1 MPSHLAIAVASS
13 SWLPQQITVPGDDT
27 EAGQRYAKTF
37 ANDHRAKLDWSDKHE
52 LQILHL
58 LSSSRR
64 DASDYNVPAEPLSV
78 FLVRRSDSTGLR
90 LNGERFDLVTD
101 DGRQRRRDGVVLNGR
116 LKEISVK
123 YQDDIVAGTLFEA
136 LTKPGQTRPAWL
148 TDTFAEELATG
159 PWFNAD
165 GSPCLL
171 AFRVDVVAEDPDL
184 DDPAILLDNVR
195 RKEASIPTPLPAL
208 AKQYTS
214 LLGARRN
221 GTLLFPHVTK
231 LADKIGKSPQHVRSV
246 LDYERLDPVL
256 KDAVDKQTIGLG
268 LAVIGPDCIAFIT
281 VDGEKKPLP
290 YEAQVA
296 VYKEL
301 SAAYAV
307 EIDDGIPDNKTTRR
321 GIALIKERLGF
332 GVAKAVAKMVAPK
345 AVAETKAGTV
355 SPVVLP
361 PPSTERSSALS
372 ADELNNVQLI
382 ENWAA
387 SAKLVDASPTLA
399 QPPPQPSRLDQLRT
413 LTHPTVAAIVAF
425 LDGKTTLAAVEAT
438 LSEGP
443 PTISVSDVEK
453 MLANTASP
461 AEMARRRQVS
471 RERLSKTTVELPPA
485 PATPASVL
493 SPFARAEAA
502 KAQILTV
509 LDTVERDVGDLRSVP
524 ITDFEAT
531 MLRSGLVDDEAI
543 AKLRGII
550 AAYSKPTT
558 RRHVDIGVHVRE
570 MLTE

>member
-58 LSSSRR
+58 LSTSRR

-101 DGRQRRRDGVVLNGR
+101 DGRQRRRDGVVLNER
-116 LKEISVK
+116 LRKIAVDYE
-123 YQDDIVAGTLFEA
+123 DDIVAGTLYEA
-136 LTKPGQTRPAWL
+136 LTREGIPRPAWL
-148 TDTFAEELATG
+148 TNTFAEELSTG

-214 LLGARRN
+214 LLGAKR
-221 GTLLFPHVTK
+221 GGVALFPHITK
-231 LADKIGKSPQHVRSV
+231 LAEKIGKSPQHVRSV
-246 LDYERLDPVL
+246 LDYEKLDPVL

-268 LAVIGPDCIAFIT
+268 LAVVGPDCIAFVT

-290 YEAQVA
+290 CEAQVA

-301 SAAYAV
+301 AATYAV
-307 EIDDGIPDNKTTRR
+307 ELDDGIPDNKTTRK
-321 GIALIKERLGF
+321 GVALIKERLGF
-332 GVAKAVAKMVAPK
+332 GAAKTMAKTVAVVKTEAAPAVVSSPQCVPEASS
-345 AVAETKAGTV
+345 AESSPRP
-355 SPVVLP
+355 SPVRAASLPSSRPVSSPTPTP
-361 PPSTERSSALS
+361 PPS
-372 ADELNNVQLI
+372 
-382 ENWAA
+382 
-387 SAKLVDASPTLA
+387 
-399 QPPPQPSRLDQLRT
+399 SRLDQLRT
-413 LTHPTVAAIVAF
+413 LTHPTVTAIVAF
-425 LDGKTTLAAVEAT
+425 LDGKTTMAAVEAT

-443 PTISVSDVEK
+443 P
-453 MLANTASP
+453 
-461 AEMARRRQVS
+461 
-471 RERLSKTTVELPPA
+471 A
-485 PATPASVL
+485 P
-493 SPFARAEAA
+493 PFARAEAA
-502 KAQILTV
+502 KAQILAV
-509 LDTVERDVGDLRSVP
+509 LDTVERGVGDLRSVP
-524 ITDFEAT
+524 IADFEAT
-531 MLRSGLVDDEAI
+531 MLRSGLVDGEAI
-543 AKLRGII
+543 AKLRAVI
-550 AAYSKPTT
+550 AAYMKPST